1 MLCYVYNID
10 FSPFG
15 KVCQV
20 KEGLM
25 DLLTVENLLTYWR
38 MFGTSE
44 LKMPKGAETLVEDT
58 IKALEEYKEI
68 LQKRQEGEG

>member
-1 MLCYVYNID
+1 
-10 FSPFG
+10 
-15 KVCQV
+15 
-20 KEGLM
+20 M